1 MKKIILLL
9 ATCFTLAVSAPV
21 SSVIAQDSTTVA
33 LPTDTLATSDAQPS
47 ALEEAQTEIDRLQ
60 RQVEWMEKQ
69 RAKSKSVVA
78 ITGTVLVFMVP
89 FAVIF
94 CWFYFRS
101 KNKRAKYALIEK
113 MMTSGQ
119 PGAAELYRNII
130 EGDRRQSRNRLLHGI
145 RMAFV
150 GIGLTAFFTVCM
162 GKEMGSIGILVFFI
176 GIGEAIAGYLQKR
189 EEQLRMK
196 KIPEQQARTSTEEIQ
211 NPTPEEK

>member
-9 ATCFTLAVSAPV
+9 AACFTLAVSAPV

-33 LPTDTLATSDAQPS
+33 LPTDTLAASDAQPS

-130 EGDRRQSRNRLLHGI
+130 EGDRRQSRNLLLHGI

-176 GIGEAIAGYLQKR
+176 GIGEAI
-189 EEQLRMK
+189 EE
-196 KIPEQQARTSTEEIQ
+196 
-211 NPTPEEK
+211 